1 MRKKELLKLYEAAY
15 EKISRMTVEAEE
27 IRAENLKL
35 RQEIVKYE
43 KEKTCINREDETPK
57 NDFEK
62 TDEFKEENIVVSSDT
77 QLGARAIG
85 RIVVNAAR
93 YCNSITGKGE
103 NGNIKELVNLILGR
117 TEVAKA
123 EILKIVTS
131 DCEFHIK
138 EEMINREVAD
148 AGDYF
153 ESVIAQIV

>member
-35 RQEIVKYE
+35 RQEIERYE
-43 KEKTCINREDETPK
+43 KEKAHANCENETLK
-57 NDFEK
+57 NDFQK
-62 TDEFKEENIVVSSDT
+62 TGEFKEDSTVISCDT
-77 QLGARAIG
+77 QFGARAIG
-85 RIVVNAAR
+85 RVVVNAAKS
-93 YCNSITGKGE
+93 CNLITGKGE
-103 NGNIKELVNLILGR
+103 SDNIKELINLILGR

-148 AGDYF
+148 AADYF